1 MAEKEPV
8 NVTIRRIELEDVSFD
23 NVGPLE
29 IRAIAQDIE
38 LRIDKI
44 AKEKNTF
51 DTFKLL
57 AHAALYY
64 AVQSYTK
71 ANNAGTRNK
80 DDGKQIDGA
89 IEKLSNCLSSLPLK

>member
-89 IEKLSNCLSSLPLK
+89 IEKLSNCLNSLPLK

>member
-71 ANNAGTRNK
+71 ANNAGARTK